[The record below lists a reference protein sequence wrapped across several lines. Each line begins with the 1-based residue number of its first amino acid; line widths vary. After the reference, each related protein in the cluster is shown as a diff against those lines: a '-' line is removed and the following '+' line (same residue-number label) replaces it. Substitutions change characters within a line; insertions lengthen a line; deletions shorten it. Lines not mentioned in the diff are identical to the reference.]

1 MKSINRREFLKGS
14 VGAATTFTVLSQNK
28 SLGAANKVVL
38 GIMGVGG
45 RGRALLSSLVKRS
58 DVKIKYICDADTRSY
73 GPAAE
78 IVMEGHNYKPKFV
91 QDFRKMLD
99 DDQVDAVVIA
109 TSDRWHALG
118 TIMACQAG
126 KDVYVEK
133 PLSLSIW
140 DGRKMV
146 EAARNYKTIVQV
158 GTQSRSAPST
168 TYSHNPQ
175 HYLVC
180 SPAVN

>member
-1 MKSINRREFLKGS
+1 MESINRREFLKSS

-28 SLGAANKVVL
+28 SFGAANKVVL

-58 DVKIKYICDADTRSY
+58 DVKIKYICDADMRSY

-78 IVMEGHNYKPKFV
+78 IVMEGHGYKPKFV

-99 DDQVDAVVIA
+99 DDEVDAIVIA

-118 TIMACQAG
+118 TIMAC
-126 KDVYVEK
+126 
-133 PLSLSIW
+133 LC
-140 DGRKMV
+140 RK
-146 EAARNYKTIVQV
+146 
-158 GTQSRSAPST
+158 T
-168 TYSHNPQ
+168 TVAE
-175 HYLVC
+175 YLGW
-180 SPAVN
+180 